1 MVALEGNNGDTISCI
16 VLIID
21 SLARENESMVTIE
34 TLHEEGCHIFE
45 TIKDSNR
52 VVYKRDEELKR
63 IDRSVAD
70 EALAHL
76 YFCNCD
82 ANIEAVFT
90 KGDGASLLVSVT
102 LSDMKD
108 VHPWLND
115 EKITKDMLEQA
126 KEAGDDSPL
135 IRTLKPVFK
144 KRVGTNLG
152 ITFDTSDM
160 TIN

>member
-21 SLARENESMVTIE
+21 SLARENESMVVIE
-34 TLHEEGCHIFE
+34 TLHQDNCHIFQRME
-45 TIKDSNR
+45 GEERRKDMTGGHEPTS
-52 VVYKRDEELKR
+52 
-63 IDRSVAD
+63 D

-76 YFCNCD
+76 YSCNCD
-82 ANIEAVFT
+82 ANIETVFT
-90 KGDGASLLVSVT
+90 KGDGESLLVSFM

-115 EKITKDMLEQA
+115 EKVTKEMLDKA
-126 KEAGDDSPL
+126 KEIGDESPL
-135 IRTLKPVFK
+135 MQTLKPIFK

-152 ITFDTSDM
+152 VTFDPSDT